1 MARLRLAASAAL
13 LFVFSFPVVA
23 ADFNGMSAAG
33 CGVSGQSSMHL
44 LPEAEIEQRVWAYYD
59 ESAAALHDASV
70 VGSRSPAFLW
80 ASETKFQCGKAIG
93 YLNGGTI
100 DDVSIQNCDCF
111 YGRFVTFR

>member
-1 MARLRLAASAAL
+1 MT
-13 LFVFSFPVVA
+13 
-23 ADFNGMSAAG
+23 AAG
-33 CGVSGQSSMHL
+33 CSITGQSSLHL
-44 LPEAEIEQRVWAYYD
+44 LPEGEIEQRVSAYYD

-111 YGRFVTFR
+111 YGRFVKFR